1 MLGGIGSPGAVA
13 RGEEEE
19 EEREEE
25 ERIRKCI
32 IFFRGQGGREGG
44 RAWHHQGR
52 RRFIMNKGEEE
63 AKARENSGNQ
73 EGRRDTQRVC
83 VLGGEGRNGGRE
95 NARN

>member
-1 MLGGIGSPGAVA
+1 
-13 RGEEEE
+13 
-19 EEREEE
+19 
-25 ERIRKCI
+25 
-32 IFFRGQGGREGG
+32 
-44 RAWHHQGR
+44 
-52 RRFIMNKGEEE
+52 MNKGEEE